1 MNIKFHDQQGKNKE
15 IQKGIKQLLCLKSK
29 DSTLPSKLI
38 IINEQKITND
48 NDQLNKL
55 FSSTGKKLGL

>member
-29 DSTLPSKLI
+29 GSTLPSKLI
-38 IINEQKITND
+38 IINEQKIT
-48 NDQLNKL
+48 KL
-55 FSSTGKKLGL
+55 MIMIN